1 MNPPWPVCG
10 VCLAPVEAVELDH
23 DPRRSCVLVTA
34 RCHGETEV
42 AEVPEL
48 REFEAELDWMLARA
62 EGREVAEVPR
72 A

>member
-1 MNPPWPVCG
+1 MNASWPVCG
-10 VCLAPVEAVELDH
+10 VCLAPVEAVELDR
-23 DPRRSCVLVTA
+23 DPRRGLMTA

-62 EGREVAEVPR
+62 EGREVTEVPH